1 MSAAAESSKGQLN
14 LKFLSH
20 GTLASRDLDFARKF
34 YEEFLGL
41 EVVRTSHRSLMI
53 RLGGANTIAVVLTNK
68 ITQQDHLNHNG
79 LDVETKE
86 DVDAAYELILREKE
100 IWKIGH
106 VTKPVKQ
113 HGTYAFFF
121 RDADENVWE
130 ILTNPKGGYA
140 WLFNLGDQEGKGH
153 QDRSFKR
160 PGVNM

>member
-1 MSAAAESSKGQLN
+1 MSVDQNSKGALK

-20 GTLASRDLDFARKF
+20 GTLSSRDLDFARKF

-79 LDVETKE
+79 LDVETKA
-86 DVDAAYELILREKE
+86 DVDAAYERILNEKDK
-100 IWKIGH
+100 WKIGH
-106 VTKPVKQ
+106 ITKPVEQ

-130 ILTNPKGGYA
+130 ILTNPQGGYS
-140 WLFNLGDQEGKGH
+140 WLFEQGDLPGKGH
-153 QDRSFKR
+153 HEKDFRR
-160 PGVNM
+160 PGRED